1 MFKSLKTGFGYFK
14 RSFTSDMSVTVY
26 LSEADGPFFIGV
38 WDWTR
43 LSALSI
49 FIVYPV
55 LHMISPSYFVFFD
68 RETIYRYAPTLE
80 RDFQTLTSLGKPAFA
95 HNFVNFTFNC
105 YVVFIIYV
113 CVSIFTF
120 FIAIL
125 VDGSPDTNRELQSVP
140 REKRRRKLKMMLL
153 PGIFLFSLVYYFDY
167 VGNPKFPKNELLYF
181 FYSLSILFLYGGI
194 SICMISF
201 YKGLIFAFF
210 PRLWARRA
218 QAFEERNAKI
228 EGVSHE
234 Q

>member
-1 MFKSLKTGFGYFK
+1 MLESLKTGFGYFK

-38 WDWTR
+38 LDWTR
-43 LSALSI
+43 LSAVVI

-55 LHMISPSYFVFFD
+55 LHMIFPSYFVFFD
-68 RETIYRYAPTLE
+68 RETIYRYAPALE
-80 RDFQTLTSLGKPAFA
+80 RDFQTLTSLGKPALA
-95 HNFVNFTFNC
+95 ENFVNFTFNC
-105 YVVFIIYV
+105 YVVFVIYV

-125 VDGSPDTNRELQSVP
+125 VDGSPDTNREMQSIS
-140 REKRRRKLKMMLL
+140 RKKLKKKNKIYCAGGL
-153 PGIFLFSLVYYFDY
+153 IIFSLVYYFDY
-167 VGNPKFPKNELLYF
+167 VGNSKFPKNELLYF

-210 PRLWARRA
+210 PRLWARRV

-234 Q
+234 